1 LLVLRHHSLTSVS
14 FQSIPYPKAH
24 SQHSYVA
31 HRPFLESSLND
42 SSRPRVP
49 SSDSSTGENRFSAPW
64 FNGRGE
70 RDRRKMA
77 ATVAPIT
84 DHVLLDFEVSDVF
97 ENELNDNLYNLKMS
111 EDKPMKSNRSSKSRR
126 ILKPLLRMLKRR
138 TSKYAKRQAAVPQVE
153 VFYEEVENQNN
164 ANEAL
169 ECRLLQEL
177 EQAEEGAAITVCLDG
192 QMTVVPVVPGQCYVP
207 VHFAHTHAGDFY
219 WTTLSMADRD
229 LCYKE
234 RAFSQHQLPEV
245 QVA

>member
-1 LLVLRHHSLTSVS
+1 
-14 FQSIPYPKAH
+14 
-24 SQHSYVA
+24 
-31 HRPFLESSLND
+31 
-42 SSRPRVP
+42 
-49 SSDSSTGENRFSAPW
+49 
-64 FNGRGE
+64 
-70 RDRRKMA
+70 MA
-77 ATVAPIT
+77 AIGMTE
-84 DHVLLDFEVSDVF
+84 HVLYDFEVNSVF

-111 EDKPMKSNRSSKSRR
+111 ETKPIKSRSSKSRR
-126 ILKPLLRMLKRR
+126 ILKPLKPLMRMLKKR
-138 TSKYAKRQAAVPQVE
+138 TSRYTSGSKRQAAEPQVE
-153 VFYEEVENQNN
+153 TFCEEVENQNN

-169 ECRLLQEL
+169 ERRLLQEL
-177 EQAEEGAAITVCLDG
+177 EDAEEGAAITVCLDG

>member
-1 LLVLRHHSLTSVS
+1 
-14 FQSIPYPKAH
+14 
-24 SQHSYVA
+24 
-31 HRPFLESSLND
+31 
-42 SSRPRVP
+42 
-49 SSDSSTGENRFSAPW
+49 
-64 FNGRGE
+64 
-70 RDRRKMA
+70 MA
-77 ATVAPIT
+77 ATMMMT
-84 DHVLLDFEVSDVF
+84 EHVLHDFEVSDVF

-111 EDKPMKSNRSSKSRR
+111 EDNKTVSKRSKRRR
-126 ILKPLLRMLKRR
+126 ILKPLKPLLRMLKKR
-138 TSKYAKRQAAVPQVE
+138 TSRYASDKHQAAVPQVE
-153 VFYEEVENQNN
+153 IFTEEVDNQNN
-164 ANEAL
+164 ANETL

-177 EQAEEGAAITVCLDG
+177 QDAEEGAAITVCLDG